1 MTNDAHEALCHAL
14 DDDEVAV
21 DGEAGHEHSAE
32 ELAALLQGSMRAKVF
47 KLNRLFKLNV
57 SRM

>member
-32 ELAALLQGSMRAKVF
+32 ELAALLQGWIRAKVF
-47 KLNRLFKLNV
+47 
-57 SRM
+57 